1 MTVLR
6 AFVLTFISMAIVAE
20 LAFADSQSIPAG
32 WFMAG
37 SAPQLYTAGVDPN
50 TNHDKAKSAYL
61 ASTQAEGT
69 QFGTLMQMF
78 SAQDY
83 LGKRV
88 SLSAYI
94 KSAEVARRA
103 ALWMRVDGQGAKR
116 LSFDNM
122 ADRPILGTTDWKEYT
137 IVLDVP
143 PESRDIALGVL
154 LSGQGKVWVS
164 GISLKSVSQMQPKTG
179 VEYILPTQPQ
189 NLNFTHLGQK

>member
-1 MTVLR
+1 MTAIR
-6 AFVLTFISMAIVAE
+6 AFVLTFISIAIVAE
-20 LAFADSQSIPAG
+20 LAFADSPWTLPG

-37 SAPQLYTAGVDPN
+37 SAPQLYAAGIDAN
-50 TNHDKAKSAYL
+50 ALHEKAPSAFL
-61 ASTQAEGT
+61 TSTQAAGT
-69 QFGTLMQMF
+69 QFGTLVQMF

-94 KSAEVARRA
+94 KSAGVAGRA
-103 ALWMRVDGQGAKR
+103 ALWMRVDGQNAKR

-179 VEYILPTQPQ
+179 VEYILPAQPQ
-189 NLNFTHLGQK
+189 NLDFTHLGQK